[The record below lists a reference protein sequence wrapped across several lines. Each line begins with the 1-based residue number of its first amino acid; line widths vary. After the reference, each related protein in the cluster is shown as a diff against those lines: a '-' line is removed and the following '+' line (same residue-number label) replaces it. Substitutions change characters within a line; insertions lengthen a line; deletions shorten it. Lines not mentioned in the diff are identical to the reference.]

1 MQKRRVCHRWEMVGN
16 SPEDLLGKTVGEG
29 AGFSG
34 FLSRETSQAE
44 ASWQDCVSALHGWAG
59 GIQAGSVTNTREQW
73 AALVPMQEGRPSLEW
88 AAEGLEMGMHEA
100 PSPPRT
106 LR

>member
-1 MQKRRVCHRWEMVGN
+1 MQKRRVYHRWEMVEN

-29 AGFSG
+29 AGVSR

-44 ASWQDCVSALHGWAG
+44 ASWQDCVPALHGWAG
-59 GIQAGSVTNTREQW
+59 GIQAGSVINTWDQW

-106 LR
+106 IR

>member
-1 MQKRRVCHRWEMVGN
+1 MVEN

-29 AGFSG
+29 AGVSR

-44 ASWQDCVSALHGWAG
+44 ASWQDCVPALHGWAG
-59 GIQAGSVTNTREQW
+59 GIQAGSVTNTWEQW

-106 LR
+106 IR